1 MEEEIAQAERD
12 LRSIQMEE
20 DRAVR
25 LFVSGKIT
33 ETQLDLQRKF
43 ITERLESARAK
54 LDEYRDL
61 EESGTEKRR
70 QMEEV
75 LAWARKF
82 GQGLEELTPQ
92 ERHDYL
98 QMLVEQVTIDK
109 DNQVHIA
116 MAFPIDD
123 DSPDPDSPDPEPLQ
137 PESMSIGSAKPLP
150 LRSGWHCN
158 QLSVWSIAEPC
169 R

>member
-1 MEEEIAQAERD
+1 M
-12 LRSIQMEE
+12 
-20 DRAVR
+20 
-25 LFVSGKIT
+25 SGKIT
-33 ETQLDLQRKF
+33 EAQLDLQRKF

-54 LDEYRDL
+54 LDESHFGLEECFLYRDL

-109 DNQVHIA
+109 DNKVHIA

-137 PESMSIGSAKPLP
+137 PESMSIGSAKPLR
-150 LRSGWHCN
+150 LGSFWTCS
-158 QLSVWSIAEPC
+158 QSQFC
-169 R
+169 RIMRKST